1 MEVQST
7 WIYGTQQLGA
17 YDQEESAA
25 RAYNLAALKIHCFM
39 IKFTQLL
46 HVSDYEKELE
56 IMQIITKEEYLAS
69 LRRRSSG
76 FSRGVSKYRGVARH
90 HHNGTQEEAAHAYDI
105 AAIEYKGINARQP
118 EIHLF
123 ATRFRE
129 QNGDVLGARA
139 AYQLVAGNAEK
150 SREILAEAFEHV
162 ELSKAF
168 LESHPK
174 RFDFLEPLV
183 EKFIVPNSDSSNFAS
198 ATDKEELS
206 SIFIE
211 EHVRDKK
218 AHADEF
224 LALEKA
230 KMAKSYSSDPSATQA
245 AYPNA
250 QNQWVAA
257 GYGTYYAG

>member
-1 MEVQST
+1 MSSIFENHRVGDPS
-7 WIYGTQQLGA
+7 QLHLVDKDGV
-17 YDQEESAA
+17 D
-25 RAYNLAALKIHCFM
+25 
-39 IKFTQLL
+39 
-46 HVSDYEKELE
+46 KE
-56 IMQIITKEEYLAS
+56 Q
-69 LRRRSSG
+69 
-76 FSRGVSKYRGVARH
+76 
-90 HHNGTQEEAAHAYDI
+90 
-105 AAIEYKGINARQP
+105 RQP

-129 QNGDVLGARA
+129 QNGDVPGARA

-230 KMAKSYSSDPSATQA
+230 KMSKSYSSDPSATQA

>member
-1 MEVQST
+1 MNQVVKLYEQCLIACANYPDYWICMEAS
-7 WIYGTQQLGA
+7 GSM
-17 YDQEESAA
+17 D
-25 RAYNLAALKIHCFM
+25 LAA
-39 IKFTQLL
+39 
-46 HVSDYEKELE
+46 
-56 IMQIITKEEYLAS
+56 
-69 LRRRSSG
+69 
-76 FSRGVSKYRGVARH
+76 
-90 HHNGTQEEAAHAYDI
+90 
-105 AAIEYKGINARQP
+105 NALTRANLVFVKRQP

-129 QNGDVLGARA
+129 QNGDVPGARV
-139 AYQLVAGNAEK
+139 AYQLVHSEVSPG
-150 SREILAEAFEHV
+150 
-162 ELSKAF
+162 F
-168 LESHPK
+168 LEAIIKHANMERHMGKLQDAFALYEHGKGTVSIATYVVCPICS
-174 RFDFLEPLV
+174 FFVLEPLV